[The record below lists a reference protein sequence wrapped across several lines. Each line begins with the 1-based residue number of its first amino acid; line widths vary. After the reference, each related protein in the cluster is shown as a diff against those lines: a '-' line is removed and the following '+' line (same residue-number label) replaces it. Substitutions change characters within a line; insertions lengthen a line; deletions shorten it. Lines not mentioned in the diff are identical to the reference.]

1 MTEPIDEY
9 AVQQITEYE
18 GKKLVSVTK
27 EGLELPE
34 DEEEKKLFEE
44 TKKSYES
51 TVSVMKEILGDKVEK
66 IIISNR
72 LTDSPCCVVSGQFG
86 WSANMERIMKAQA
99 LGDNTMSSY
108 MMSKKNL
115 EINPHHPIIKDLK
128 EKLGNEETKNIA
140 GNLLQLLFETSC
152 INSGYS
158 LSDPTVFTG
167 RIYNMVKLG
176 LGLDD
181 SENSDVS
188 NQVVDTE
195 TGNIDISGL
204 TSQEDKEEVLGNT
217 TDEQMEEVD

>member
-1 MTEPIDEY
+1 
-9 AVQQITEYE
+9 
-18 GKKLVSVTK
+18 
-27 EGLELPE
+27 
-34 DEEEKKLFEE
+34 
-44 TKKSYES
+44 
-51 TVSVMKEILGDKVEK
+51 MKEILGDKVEK

-99 LGDNTMSSY
+99 LGDNTMSAY

-115 EINPHHPIIKDLK
+115 EINPSHPIINDLK

-158 LSDPTVFTG
+158 LSDPSVFTD

-181 SENSDVS
+181 NNSDD
-188 NQVVDTE
+188 NVDNTANNDDDNNNTE
-195 TGNIDISGL
+195 LDTSSIDISGL
-204 TSQEDKEEVLGNT
+204 SNTQST
-217 TDEQMEEVD
+217 TDEHMEEVD

>member
-9 AVQQITEYE
+9 SVQQISEYE

-51 TVSVMKEILGDKVEK
+51 TVSIMKEILGDKVEK

-99 LGDNTMSSY
+99 LGDNTMSAY
-108 MMSKKNL
+108 MM
-115 EINPHHPIIKDLK
+115 
-128 EKLGNEETKNIA
+128 
-140 GNLLQLLFETSC
+140 
-152 INSGYS
+152 
-158 LSDPTVFTG
+158 
-167 RIYNMVKLG
+167 
-176 LGLDD
+176 
-181 SENSDVS
+181 
-188 NQVVDTE
+188 
-195 TGNIDISGL
+195 
-204 TSQEDKEEVLGNT
+204 
-217 TDEQMEEVD
+217 